1 VAHGVPRS
9 CAVRGVLACAVALL
23 LCGFATVSQ
32 AQPLAAKKP
41 PASDIETV
49 TVTGVRIPAEIIHA
63 FVQSYAQTVS
73 SSLDKITRWKKPI
86 CVGTEGLSSE
96 DLDQFVTQRVEQIA
110 AQSGVPVGSHPCKL
124 NVEIRFTS
132 EPQAFLDQV
141 RVEGPALLTP
151 KRSHVKD
158 VAVMRHPIQAWYA
171 TGIEDRNGTLILNDE
186 ETVGIYGNGS
196 GSGLNAL
203 NSAPTMAAEGSLLRT
218 GIQSE
223 MAHVFVVADS
233 GKTGDFRLGPIADY
247 VAMLGLSQTQAFD
260 ECRPLPSITN
270 LFAKGCGEALK
281 PVSITDTD
289 IAFLRG
295 LYKMDGGA
303 NLLTQQSVIAGEI
316 EKVMKD
322 KGF

>member
-1 VAHGVPRS
+1 MARGVP
-9 CAVRGVLACAVALL
+9 AACALAGAVAFIF
-23 LCGFATVSQ
+23 CGIATASL
-32 AQPLAAKKP
+32 AQTVQPNKP
-41 PASDIETV
+41 AGSDIETV
-49 TVTGVRIPAEIIHA
+49 TVTGERIPAEVIHA
-63 FVQSYAQTVS
+63 FVQSYARTAS

-96 DLDQFVTQRVEQIA
+96 DLNQFVTERIEQIA
-110 AQSGVPVGSHPCKL
+110 AQSGMPVGVHPCKL

-132 EPQAFLDQV
+132 SPQAFLDQV

-151 KRSHVKD
+151 KRSQVAD

-171 TGIEDRNGTLILNDE
+171 TGIEDRDGTLILNDE
-186 ETVGIYGNGS
+186 ESVGFYGS
-196 GSGLNAL
+196 GSGGNLSPLNTV
-203 NSAPTMAAEGSLLRT
+203 PTMHAEGSLLRT
-218 GIQSE
+218 GLQSE

-247 VAMLGLSQTQAFD
+247 VAMLALSQAPSFD

-270 LFAKGCGEALK
+270 LFAAGCGEALK
-281 PVSITDTD
+281 PVSVTDTD

-295 LYKMDGGA
+295 LYNMDAGA
-303 NLLTQQSVIAGEI
+303 NLLTQQSGIAGEI
-316 EKVMKD
+316 EKVMKA